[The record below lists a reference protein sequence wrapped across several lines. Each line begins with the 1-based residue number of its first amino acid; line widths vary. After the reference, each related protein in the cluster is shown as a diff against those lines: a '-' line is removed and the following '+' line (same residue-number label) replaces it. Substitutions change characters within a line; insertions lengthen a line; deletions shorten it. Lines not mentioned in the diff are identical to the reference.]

1 MSCEAKQKTVSLIF
15 FLIFYLFLLCT
26 ASCNTTEPPDPPVTP
41 EPILKL
47 ELEDVSCTE
56 AWITLTTTDL
66 ILPAEL
72 TLKQYNSTGDSISK
86 ALILNTQDT
95 LLYIDSLFPNQT
107 YEYLVSSIPQSGGQN
122 QATSNELSVTTMDT
136 TSHNFTFQSWTFGT
150 IGSSVLYDVA
160 IIDENN
166 IIAVG
171 EIMVADSSPNGY
183 TTYNAVHWDGNHWE
197 LLRIPYRDFGN
208 HIVYGP
214 LRTVL
219 AFSDSD
225 IWFCSYADLVHYNGS
240 NYSSKAFFMTG
251 SNFNGQVSK
260 MWGTEKNNI
269 YCVGRSGAIYHYNG
283 TSWKKIESG
292 TDIDINDVWGII
304 DPITNS
310 RKVFC
315 AVSFVLQLG
324 EHKILTLD
332 ENNKVDSIP
341 WNTGRRV
348 GSVWTSDG
356 KKFYTGGGGVFQN
369 KSGNW
374 NEETSIP
381 LYYTNRVRGNGLND
395 VFVGGDFGLLAHFN
409 GVEWKVYQEFL
420 FSASSLSITVSQ
432 DIIAAVGRFG
442 ERALII
448 LGKRN

>member
-1 MSCEAKQKTVSLIF
+1 MTAEKISKKTYLL
-15 FLIFYLFLLCT
+15 FLLLLLLLCT
-26 ASCNTTEPPDPPVTP
+26 AGCNTTEPPDSPVPPVP
-41 EPILKL
+41 ELKL
-47 ELEDVSCTE
+47 ELEDVSSTE
-56 AWITLTTTDL
+56 AWINLTTKDL
-66 ILPAEL
+66 TLPAEL
-72 TLKQYNSTGDSISK
+72 TLKQYNPTGDSISK
-86 ALILNTQDT
+86 VLLLNTQDT
-95 LLYIDSLFPNQT
+95 LLYIDSLLPNQT
-107 YEYLVSSIPQSGGQN
+107 YKFHSVIQPINHS
-122 QATSNELSVTTMDT
+122 SNEISVTTMDT
-136 TSHNFTFQSWTFGT
+136 TSHNFTFQTWTFGGT
-150 IGSSVLYDVA
+150 AGSSVLYDVA
-160 IIDENN
+160 ILDENN

-183 TTYNAVHWDGNHWE
+183 TTYNAVHWDGNQWE

-219 AFSDSD
+219 AFSATD
-225 IWFCSYADLVHYNGS
+225 IWFCSYADLVHFDGS
-240 NYSSKAFFMTG
+240 NYLSKAFFMTG

-260 MWGTEKNNI
+260 MWGTDKNNI
-269 YCVGRSGAIYHYNG
+269 YCVGRSGSIYHYNG
-283 TSWKKIESG
+283 ISWKKIESG

-332 ENNKVDSIP
+332 ENNKIDSLP

-356 KKFYTGGGGVFQN
+356 KNIYTGGGGVFQN
-369 KSGNW
+369 KSGSW
-374 NEETSIP
+374 KEETSIP
-381 LYYTNRVRGNGLND
+381 LYYTNRVRGNALND

-409 GVEWKVYQEFL
+409 GVDWKVYQEFL
-420 FSASSLSITVSQ
+420 FSASSLSITVNK
-432 DIIAAVGRFG
+432 DIIGAVGRFG
-442 ERALII
+442 ESALII